1 MAVSKTNLWT
11 HRSGSAL
18 PNPKMP
24 PTSKETSTKR
34 GHGMDLWDPMGP
46 KGVLSPSKNSGGL
59 KQLSSSPL
67 VPALCHAFAMVSLC
81 PAVRP
86 AEEFR
91 EAVEEV
97 GPRETSWQASFFCR
111 NP

>member
-18 PNPKMP
+18 RNPNMP
-24 PTSKETSTKR
+24 PTSKENEA
-34 GHGMDLWDPMGP
+34 GGMGWTYGILRNPVGP

-59 KQLSSSPL
+59 KKLSSSPL
-67 VPALCHAFAMVSLC
+67 LPALLPALCHAFAMVSLC

-86 AEEFR
+86 C
-91 EAVEEV
+91 
-97 GPRETSWQASFFCR
+97 GGLS
-111 NP
+111 